1 MLKNWGVIFCLIFS
15 LVACANN
22 PIRSYKSDSDK
33 MLHAIQNN
41 NTNSFIESAVYGD
54 PKEPDILFY
63 MEYGTYMRLVSQYG
77 SSDSQFAKAQQIVD
91 IWVNSWKNTTSGAIA
106 STATQMLINDS
117 ATDYEPK
124 GYEKTMLNTYR
135 ALDHIDNNNWQNARI
150 EIKRMYETEQAIANY
165 NQAMYMKAQAEA
177 QQNNK
182 DANASSLNK
191 QILQKY
197 DFSDINSPQVLALK
211 NSYQSAFSHYLAG
224 FVFEALGEPSLSR
237 PGYLK
242 SGQLAPFNKLPQQSI
257 THIDNGNTTKNGY
270 ANVLII
276 QEVGH
281 APQLK
286 SHEIH
291 IPFSVPIGGQNC
303 VTNINLFFPTL
314 VPDKVNNTDVT
325 YQIDGKAQ
333 NQELFT
339 DFNLMAARNLHDIMP
354 HLIARNVAA
363 AIRNI
368 ATSAASCSAGGST
381 GSILDI
387 TSMVAGILLDH
398 ADERTWVLL
407 PSKVYLN
414 RVQLPL
420 GKHTFSTIVNGHVYT
435 QTIDLNS
442 TYQVIDMR
450 VLGDKFFLNTQKI

>member
-1 MLKNWGVIFCLIFS
+1 MLKNYGIILCLIFS

-22 PIRSYKSDSDK
+22 PIRSYKNDSDK
-33 MLHAIQNN
+33 MLTAINN
-41 NTNSFIESAVYGD
+41 NYSNSFIESAVYGN

-63 MEYGTYMRLVSQYG
+63 LEYGTYMRLVSQYS
-77 SSDSQFAKAQQIVD
+77 SSDIQLAKAQKIVD
-91 IWVNSWKNTTSGAIA
+91 VWVNSWKNTTSGAIA
-106 STATQMLINDS
+106 STATQMLVNDS

-124 GYEKTMLNTYR
+124 GYEKTMINTYR
-135 ALDHIDNNNWQNARI
+135 ALDHVDNNNWQNARI

-177 QQNNK
+177 QENSKN
-182 DANASSLNK
+182 ANASSLNK

-197 DFSDINSPQVLALK
+197 NFSDINTPQVLALK

-242 SGQLAPFNKLPQQSI
+242 SGQLAPFNTLTQQSI
-257 THIDNGNTTKNGY
+257 TNLDNGNTTKNGY
-270 ANVLII
+270 ADILII
-276 QEVGH
+276 QEIGH
-281 APQLK
+281 APQIK

-314 VPDKVNNTDVT
+314 VPDTYNTTDVT
-325 YQIDGKAQ
+325 YQIDGQNQ

-354 HLIARNVAA
+354 HLIARNIAA

-368 ATSAASCSAGGST
+368 STSAASCSAGGSI
-381 GSILDI
+381 GGILNV
-387 TSMVAGILLDH
+387 TSMIAGALLDH
-398 ADERTWVLL
+398 ADERAWVLL

-420 GKHTFSTIVNGHVYT
+420 GKHTFSIVVNGRIYT
-435 QTIDLNS
+435 QTINLNS
-442 TYQVIDMR
+442 SYQVIDMR
-450 VLGDKFFLNTQKI
+450 IMDNKFFLNTQKI